1 MLTVTLG
8 EQSDTLKPNHK
19 RKIKHITPGQLAR
32 ALTSP
37 GAHAPF
43 LTRQFPLTKLTGGH
57 AGGKRKASALSTS
70 GKQRTG
76 SFECATEIKRWRA
89 RPNFLRF

>member
-37 GAHAPF
+37 GAHAP
-43 LTRQFPLTKLTGGH
+43 LPD
-57 AGGKRKASALSTS
+57 SAVSSHKTD
-70 GKQRTG
+70 R
-76 SFECATEIKRWRA
+76 RA
-89 RPNFLRF
+89 RRRKEEGERAADERPAAHGLL